1 MLFLSTIIK
10 RIDVFSPALFYP
22 LACTLFVISGVVGSS
37 FYSTFLFFIH
47 IAFFLFAFFCARIF
61 LENRVFAVL
70 GKGKAHELNN
80 FTKILAVLFSILG
93 VLGFVFAL
101 SAISWNIP
109 AIYPWLRRYIP
120 AIFTYASFL
129 LVPACVISFQE
140 FLLKGERKKA
150 IFIFFSGLFS
160 ISILG
165 YRTEVIVLLISS
177 LLVLW
182 YLQTEKKR
190 LLQKNRKTLL
200 FFGIVFAMAVFSIFA
215 ISLARNSVDAF
226 QRSSLTMGVL
236 SMLTKYLEGGEGGGT
251 LHYAIFSSAGILPG
265 PKTGP
270 RTFISLL
277 IGVERGSTTSTI
289 LGLPFVDFGVGGV
302 ILFSIFLGAFFSFA
316 YTVATLRKN
325 VLPMYA
331 ICFAFLLVSIETG
344 IADVIVIFY
353 FLVLFV
359 QCMREVLQGWKKP
372 SC

>member
-1 MLFLSTIIK
+1 LSTIIK
-10 RIDVFSPALFYP
+10 RIDVLSPALLYP
-22 LACTLFVISGVVGSS
+22 LACVLFVILGINGGS
-37 FYSTFLFFIH
+37 FYGMFLFFIH
-47 IAFFLFAFFCARIF
+47 ITFFLLSFFCTRIF
-61 LENRVFAVL
+61 LEKQTSITFE
-70 GKGKAHELNN
+70 KSKTHEDNG
-80 FTKILAVLFSILG
+80 FTKFLAVLFS
-93 VLGFVFAL
+93 VLGMFGFVVAL
-101 SAISWNIP
+101 SAVSWNVP

-120 AIFTYASFL
+120 AVFMYASFL

-165 YRTEVIVLLISS
+165 YRTEVTVLLISS
-177 LLVLW
+177 VLVLW

-190 LLQKNRKTLL
+190 LLQKTKNALL
-200 FFGIVFAMAVFSIFA
+200 FFGMLAMAVLLISA
-215 ISLARNSVDAF
+215 ISLARNSNDVL

-236 SMLTKYLEGGEGGGT
+236 SMLTKHLEGGEGGGT

-277 IGVERGSTTSTI
+277 VGVERGSTTSTI

-302 ILFSIFLGAFFSFA
+302 ILFSVFLGAFFSFA
-316 YTVATLRKN
+316 YTIAVLRKN

-331 ICFAFLLVSIETG
+331 VCFAFLLVSIETG

-353 FLVLFV
+353 FFVLFA
-359 QCMREVLQGWKKP
+359 QCMREIFVKYKKTDKK
-372 SC
+372 